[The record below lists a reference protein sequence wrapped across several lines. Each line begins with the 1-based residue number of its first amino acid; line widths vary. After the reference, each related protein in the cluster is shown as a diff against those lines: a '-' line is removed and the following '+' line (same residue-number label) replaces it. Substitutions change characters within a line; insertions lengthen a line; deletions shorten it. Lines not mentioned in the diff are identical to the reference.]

1 MAEIKEG
8 DIIIKQSSG
17 GGGVG
22 DPSERDP
29 EMVLEDVINELVS
42 VEAAREIYK
51 VAIDLENRTILGDE
65 TKELRAVLRN

>member
-1 MAEIKEG
+1 MVEVKEG

-22 DPSERDP
+22 DPAERDP

-42 VEAAREIYK
+42 VEAAREVYK
-51 VAIDLENRTILGDE
+51 VAIDLESRTIDE
-65 TKELRAVLRN
+65 EETSKLRVA

>member
-1 MAEIKEG
+1 VKIKQN

-22 DPSERDP
+22 NPAERDP

-42 VEAAREIYK
+42 IEAARDIYK
-51 VAIDLENRTILGDE
+51 VAIDPESQTIKEGE
-65 TKELRAVLRN
+65 TRKLRAS